1 MMAFESLSDKFQG
14 ILKKLKG
21 QSRLTEQNME
31 EMLGEIR
38 VALLEADVNY
48 KVVKEFTSKVKE
60 KAIGQEVFKQLS
72 PSQMI
77 VKIVY
82 DEMVTLLGS
91 GDSELNFAKIGPT
104 VIMVCGLQGTGKTTT
119 VAKIAR
125 LLKHKQHKKVL
136 LAACDTYRPAAI
148 DQLQTLATTVGV
160 DVINMGVNVS
170 PVEIAKKAYAE
181 AKSKF
186 YDVLIIDTAGRL
198 EIDEPLMVELNQ
210 IEQAVSPNEV
220 LLLVDAMSG
229 QNAVNVANA
238 FNERLKL
245 TGLVMS
251 KLDGDA
257 RGGSALSI
265 KHLTGLPIKF
275 AGVGEKIEDLEIFYP
290 ERMADRILGM
300 GDIITLAEKAQ
311 ENIDEKATK
320 KAMNKMMDGT
330 FDLDDM
336 LAQMKQIQKL
346 GSLGGLLRM
355 IPGMP
360 KISKEQTEMASKEM
374 KLMETIINSMTF
386 EERHKPDIL
395 KAQRKIRIAKGSGTQ
410 VSDINR
416 MLKKFEQMREM
427 MKQSKNMMKGGK
439 LPPNFPGAGGFG
451 GFGL

>member
-1 MMAFESLSDKFQG
+1 
-14 ILKKLKG
+14 
-21 QSRLTEQNME
+21 ME

-160 DVINMGVNVS
+160 DLINMGVNVS
-170 PVEIAKKAYAE
+170 PVEIAKKAYTE

-439 LPPNFPGAGGFG
+439 LPPNFPGAGGIG
-451 GFGL
+451 GFGF

>member
-148 DQLQTLATTVGV
+148 DLLQTLATTVGV
-160 DVINMGVNVS
+160 DLINMGVNVS

-311 ENIDEKATK
+311 ENIYEKATK

-451 GFGL
+451 GFGI

>member
-160 DVINMGVNVS
+160 DLINMGVNVS

-374 KLMETIINSMTF
+374 RLMETIINSMTF

-451 GFGL
+451 GF